1 MPPKFLSHLRAI
13 LSIREGL
20 LDQFYYPALDDTT
33 AWDADQTVSKWSGR
47 DLGTDGR
54 NTAAPDS
61 LLIMVDQ
68 LWCWVLDERQ
78 LHMSSNSWISS
89 KHTDGSRT
97 RRYKEAIMLNPVS
110 KVMEAKI

>member
-54 NTAAPDS
+54 NTAAPYYGRPALVLGTGRTSVAYVQQFMD
-61 LLIMVDQ
+61 LFETYR
-68 LWCWVLDERQ
+68 WVPNKKVQRSDHAQ
-78 LHMSSNSWISS
+78 
-89 KHTDGSRT
+89 SR
-97 RRYKEAIMLNPVS
+97 I
-110 KVMEAKI
+110 